1 MSISDDQTLALLTD
15 IKQGLGRVEGT
26 LTATIKAHEE
36 RFDSIEETMRSN
48 DLKQWVISAC
58 VIPVVS
64 GLHYLANKIGIK
76 V

>member
-26 LTATIKAHEE
+26 LAATVKAHEE
-36 RFDSIEETMRSN
+36 RFDSLEETMKTN
-48 DLKQWVISAC
+48 DTRQWIVSAC
-58 VIPVVS
+58 VIPIVS